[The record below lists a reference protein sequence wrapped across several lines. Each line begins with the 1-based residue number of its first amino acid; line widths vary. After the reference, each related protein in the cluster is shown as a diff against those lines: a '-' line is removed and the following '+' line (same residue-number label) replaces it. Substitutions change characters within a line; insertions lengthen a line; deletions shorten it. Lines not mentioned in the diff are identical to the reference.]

1 MQNFFQKYLVKI
13 LMISFILYF
22 LDKTISWMQGNSWG
36 KLDEELILYSYYFL
50 YSFVIG
56 TANIYLVDLLN
67 KWVKWD
73 ENPKKRA
80 ILGLVGALIVSMLA
94 VFVVRIIIVLLING
108 HNWSYFVTYEPKLH
122 YLISL
127 LISLVVVLSFYSYY
141 FFKEISEK
149 KIKEHQTVAQT
160 ETAKFESLK
169 SQIDPH
175 FLFNSLNVLTSLI
188 GENPKQA
195 ENFTTKLSQV
205 YRYVLEQ
212 KDKDLVP
219 LEDELQFAKTYMDLL
234 KMRFENAIQYQIPEN
249 LENLNYKVVPLSLQ
263 LILENAVKHNAL
275 DEQHPLKIEISI
287 ENQYLVI
294 KNNINVKKQLA
305 SGTGFGLKNIYDR
318 YQLISFKKIEIEKDE
333 TNFIIKIPLLTQKL
347 TKMNTQNLNDDN
359 RYIRAR
365 KQVDKIKELYHNLA
379 AYLIVIPL
387 LAYVNYRTYWE
398 FKWFF
403 FPMLGWGVGI
413 LFHFLDAFGYNWFL
427 GKNWE
432 EKKIRELMNQD
443 DREKWM

>member
-443 DREKWM
+443 DKEKWM

>member
-108 HNWSYFVTYEPKLH
+108 HNWSYFITYEPKLH

>member
-108 HNWSYFVTYEPKLH
+108 HNWSYFITYEPKLH

-443 DREKWM
+443 DKEKWM